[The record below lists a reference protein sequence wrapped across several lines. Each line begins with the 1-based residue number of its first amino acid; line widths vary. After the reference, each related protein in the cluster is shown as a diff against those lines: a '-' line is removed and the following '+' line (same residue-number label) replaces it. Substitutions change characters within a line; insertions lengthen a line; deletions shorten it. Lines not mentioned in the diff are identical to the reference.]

1 VTTRERRISWDP
13 RVGTVGNSDALNSE
27 KLRGSIQTLE
37 CPPAARRKYRRLA
50 YTDCCKVDAGN
61 RETHSVKNVETC
73 KKNVGAWCWIGGC
86 QGALSQACKETGVA
100 CIPCKRLD
108 YSNVSE
114 RKHCSGSYQ
123 SSAIARWKRTL
134 RESMKVEEGRARTE
148 LPKGCSAMNE
158 TRWMWE
164 PGVGGWQPGD
174 TDSSDLRSRKWL
186 RIRGSLH
193 TRASR
198 LLARRESKSGQLERP
213 KSSQEP

>member
-1 VTTRERRISWDP
+1 M
-13 RVGTVGNSDALNSE
+13 VGNSDALNSE
-27 KLRGSIQTLE
+27 KLRGSIQTLV

-73 KKNVGAWCWIGGC
+73 KKNVGAWCWIGGG

-100 CIPCKRLD
+100 CRPGKRLD
-108 YSNVSE
+108 YNNLSE
-114 RKHCSGSYQ
+114 RKHCSGSCQ

-134 RESMKVEEGRARTE
+134 RESMKVEEGRAPTE
-148 LPKGCSAMNE
+148 LPKGCSAMNK

-174 TDSSDLRSRKWL
+174 TDSSDLK
-186 RIRGSLH
+186 
-193 TRASR
+193 
-198 LLARRESKSGQLERP
+198 
-213 KSSQEP
+213 